1 MNGRR
6 LLAAAVL
13 AIAAACS
20 RSGREVILTEKA
32 PAPIGPYSQAVRVGD
47 TLYVSGQIGIAPGS
61 RQLVDGGV
69 ATQAQQ
75 AMKNIEAI
83 LAAAGFAFADVVQ
96 VQIFLEDMDDYGAVN
111 GVYRTFFAENPPA
124 RAAVEVAGL
133 PLDAKVEILVVA
145 VRGRR

>member
-1 MNGRR
+1 MKP
-6 LLAAAVL
+6 APMAAVL
-13 AIAAACS
+13 CLALVACA
-20 RSGREVILTEKA
+20 RSDREVILTDKA

-47 TLYVSGQIGIAPGS
+47 ALYVSGQLGIAPGS
-61 RQLVDGGV
+61 RQLVEGGV

-75 AMKNIEAI
+75 ALKNVEAI
-83 LAAAGFAFADVVQ
+83 LTAAGFAFSDVVQ
-96 VQIFLEDMDDYGAVN
+96 AQIFLEDMDDYGAVN

>member
-1 MNGRR
+1 MKP
-6 LLAAAVL
+6 ATVAAVL
-13 AIAAACS
+13 CLMLAACA
-20 RSGREVILTEKA
+20 RTDREVSLTEKA

-47 TLYVSGQIGIAPGS
+47 ALYVSGQLGIAPES
-61 RQLVDGGV
+61 RQLVEGGV

-75 AMKNIEAI
+75 AMKNVEAI

-111 GVYRTFFAENPPA
+111 GVYRTFFTENPPA

>member
-6 LLAAAVL
+6 LLAAASL
-13 AIAAACS
+13 ALAAACA
-20 RSGREVILTEKA
+20 RPDREVILTERA

-47 TLYVSGQIGIAPGS
+47 ALYVSGQLGIAPES
-61 RQLVDGGV
+61 RQLVEGGV

-75 AMKNIEAI
+75 AMKNVEAI
-83 LAAAGFAFADVVQ
+83 LTAAGFAFADVVQ

-111 GVYRTFFAENPPA
+111 GVYRTFFTGDPPA